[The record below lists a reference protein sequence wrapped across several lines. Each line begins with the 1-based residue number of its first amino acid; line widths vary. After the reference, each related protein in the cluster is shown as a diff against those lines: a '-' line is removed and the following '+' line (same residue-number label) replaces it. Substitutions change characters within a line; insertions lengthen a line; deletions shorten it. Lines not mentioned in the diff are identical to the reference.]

1 MKRRAFLVEEL
12 PIAAEL
18 DDRGLNDL
26 AVEYEKT
33 IACINA
39 HQQAVIAEMARR
51 RVADAKPFL
60 LPGKGGRSYDET
72 PEMARERMKDWCGEE
87 LAPAL
92 RLAPVTARDR
102 VDQAV
107 ALYDRFPAVWQALAD
122 GDITAYKARSFVR
135 PLAEL
140 DPELAAE
147 VIAKVLPDAADYTA
161 GQLQGAIKREIYAV
175 DPEGVQERHDRAKN
189 RRHVAGTPADDAMG
203 WLRAYLSAD
212 ELTMVMG
219 VLDAY
224 AHACPR
230 EDLRTMDARRAD
242 ALVELV
248 TGQRDSD
255 YPLPDLPAAV
265 HDIFDRQPTHTA
277 DEAAPSSDKPAPAR
291 KPASRVNVDVRVVV
305 GIGTLLGLD
314 DKPGF
319 LAGHGPIPADMAR
332 RLAKDNSVRRLLTDP
347 ETGILLGVGHERYRL
362 GTFLEELVEMRDV
375 TCRWPGCSM
384 AARRCD
390 KDHSIPFPQGCTCI
404 ENLVSLCRRH
414 HLLKTFGDWKV
425 LLLPGGTYQVTD
437 PTGHVYITKPPPPG
451 DVKPP
456 TRNGKSIYL
465 NDSDDP
471 SFGLP
476 TTKPEPYPTE
486 PPF

>member
-1 MKRRAFLVEEL
+1 MKRRAFLVQNL
-12 PIAAEL
+12 PVVAEL
-18 DDRGLNDL
+18 DDAALVDL
-26 AVEYEKT
+26 TVEYEKT
-33 IACINA
+33 LACINA
-39 HQQAVIAEMARR
+39 HQQAAIAELARR

-72 PEMARERMKDWCGEE
+72 PDMARERMANWCGEE
-87 LAPAL
+87 FAPAL

-107 ALYDRFPAVWQALAD
+107 ALYDRFPAVWRALAD

-140 DPELAAE
+140 DPDVAAD
-147 VIAKVLPDAADYTA
+147 VIAKILPDAADYTA
-161 GQLQGAIKREIYAV
+161 GQLQGAIKREIYAA
-175 DPEGVQERHDRAKN
+175 DPEGAQERHDKAKN
-189 RRHVAGTPADDAMG
+189 KRHVAGTPADDAMG
-203 WLRAYLSAD
+203 WLRAYLTAD
-212 ELTMVMG
+212 ELTTVMG

-230 EDLRTMDARRAD
+230 EDPRTMDARRTD

-248 TGQRDSD
+248 TGQSD
-255 YPLPDLPAAV
+255 
-265 HDIFDRQPTHTA
+265 
-277 DEAAPSSDKPAPAR
+277 SDKPAPAR
-291 KPASRVNVDVRVVV
+291 KPAPRVNVDVRVVV

-314 DKPGF
+314 DKPGY

-332 RLAKDNSVRRLLTDP
+332 KLAKDNDIRRLLTDP

-362 GTFLEELVEMRDV
+362 GTVLEELVEMRDV

-390 KDHSIPFPQGCTCI
+390 KDHSIPFPHGCTCV

-425 LLLPGGTYQVTD
+425 LLLPDGTYQVTD
-437 PTGHVYITKPPPPG
+437 PTGHVYITKPPPPD
-451 DVKPP
+451 DVTPP
-456 TRNGKSIYL
+456 TRSGNSIYL
-465 NDSDDP
+465 NDADDP
-471 SFGLP
+471 SFSLP
-476 TTKPEPYPTE
+476 TTKAEPYPAE